1 MDDGKNRNKIV
12 GERVKQVR
20 KRYKITQNQLAEDLG
35 YKGLTP
41 DKVIRAI
48 EHGDRGLTNEKLQI
62 IVDKYGVSADYLLLR
77 SDYMTRKEAVQA
89 LIGQMQNLDVLW
101 TEFIKHI
108 ASRSGYEMKE
118 CENGHQ
124 ADNETLVIDTEAP
137 YMKFKNESDSYSFTI
152 RDTNTFIDDISRYAE
167 LRLQMMLERKKGD

>member
-1 MDDGKNRNKIV
+1 MENKENRNKIV

-41 DKVIRAI
+41 DKVIRSI

-77 SDYMTRKEAVQA
+77 SDYMTKEEAVQS
-89 LIGQMQNLDVLW
+89 LIGQMQNLDVMW

-108 ASRSGYEMKE
+108 ALRSGYEMKE

-124 ADNETLVIDTEAP
+124 ADNESLVIDTEAP